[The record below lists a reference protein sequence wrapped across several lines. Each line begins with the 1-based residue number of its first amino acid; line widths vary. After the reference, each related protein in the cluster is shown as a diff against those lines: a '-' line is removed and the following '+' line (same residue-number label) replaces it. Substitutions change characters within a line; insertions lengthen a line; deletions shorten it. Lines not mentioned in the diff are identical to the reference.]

1 MEAQS
6 RRVSR
11 RSTNPTQL
19 LRKNHRDKAL
29 ERTRARG
36 DATVMRTTHIIALC
50 VLLTIGGGV
59 AWCKLA
65 YPAYAYRYRMTV
77 EVVVDGE
84 LRFGSS
90 VIEIELQMQPRTLD
104 IPPIVGR
111 VHGDAV
117 YVDLGGGRNVVALLA
132 GGPEAKEMDHPIDL
146 APRLFPTISYERNDL
161 PKIASLRG
169 RRDVPERALPTLASF
184 DLNDPSNARVVRP
197 DEFET
202 VFGPGVRFQ
211 RVWIEMTDEPVT
223 RGIEKKFP
231 WWDGPFPWEKPVGR
245 GISVDTR
252 PPGFRWDK
260 NMLKRDM

>member
-1 MEAQS
+1 
-6 RRVSR
+6 
-11 RSTNPTQL
+11 
-19 LRKNHRDKAL
+19 
-29 ERTRARG
+29 
-36 DATVMRTTHIIALC
+36 MRTTHIIALC

-84 LRFGSS
+84 LRSGSS
-90 VIEIELQMQPRTLD
+90 VIEIELQTQPKLVDNLT
-104 IPPIVGR
+104 IVPR

-117 YVDLGGGRNVVALLA
+117 FVDLGGGRNVVALLA
-132 GGPEAKEMDHPIDL
+132 GGPDGKFSSQPIL
-146 APRLFPTISYERNDL
+146 LVPQLFSADYLRDRNVL
-161 PKIASLRG
+161 PKLASLRG
-169 RRDVPERALPTLASF
+169 RRDIPERHLPTLVTFA

-197 DEFET
+197 EEFEA
-202 VFGPGVRFQ
+202 VFGPGVRLK

-260 NMLKRDM
+260 NMLKSDM